1 MCKENSQLPSLT
13 PAIELNV
20 NLPVPHEKIK
30 KEGEK
35 TNELVSKHGYADKST
50 GQTFIE
56 KTALL
61 HLLATDQKG
70 VNKIWNET
78 DDEDKR
84 LDGKKRLMS
93 VPAVQ
98 KVIATRIE
106 EPRDALEKERLKH
119 SEQALIALRDAPE
132 IEKERQIQEVKNRI
146 DFPKIKKKIIKDNN
160 IDTDEC
166 TGEPL
171 EQHPH
176 AHHIERRADNP
187 RKALDPN
194 NIAIVNCNTHRE
206 KIHHKDSNLEDK
218 DSLLEYSRNNGGS
231 LHERIDKNK
240 E

>member
-1 MCKENSQLPSLT
+1 MCKEDTQLPALT
-13 PAIELNV
+13 SASDLNIK
-20 NLPVPHEKIK
+20 LPKPHEKIK
-30 KEGEK
+30 EEGEK
-35 TNELVSKHGYADKST
+35 ANGLIKQHGYADKST

-56 KTALL
+56 KTALPY
-61 HLLATDQKG
+61 LLATDQKG
-70 VNKIWNET
+70 ANKIWNET

-106 EPRDALEKERLKH
+106 EPRDTLEKERLKH

-132 IEKERQIQEVKNRI
+132 IEKERQLQEVRNRK
-146 DFPKIKKKIIKDNN
+146 DFPKIKNKIIKDNN
-160 IDTDEC
+160 IITDEC
-166 TGEPL
+166 TGKPL
-171 EQHPH
+171 EPNPH
-176 AHHIERRADNP
+176 GHHIERRADNP
-187 RKALDPN
+187 RKVLDPN
-194 NIAIVNCNTHRE
+194 NIAIVNCDTHRE
-206 KIHHKDSNLEDK
+206 KIHHKNSNLEDK

>member
-1 MCKENSQLPSLT
+1 MWKEDTQLPALT
-13 PAIELNV
+13 PANDLNIK
-20 NLPVPHEKIK
+20 LPKPHKQIK
-30 KEGEK
+30 KEGERANK
-35 TNELVSKHGYADKST
+35 LIKQHGYADKST

-56 KTALL
+56 KEALP

-93 VPAVQ
+93 VPAAQ

-132 IEKERQIQEVKNRI
+132 IEKERQLQEVKNRK
-146 DFPKIKKKIIKDNN
+146 DFPKIKNKIIKDNN
-160 IDTDEC
+160 IITDEC

-171 EQHPH
+171 EPNPH
-176 AHHIERRADNP
+176 GHHIERRADNP
-187 RKALDPN
+187 RKVLDPN
-194 NIAIVNCNTHRE
+194 NIAIVNCDTHRE
-206 KIHHKDSNLEDK
+206 KIHHKNSNLEDK

-231 LHERIDKNK
+231 LH
-240 E
+240 